1 MREHSVDL
9 NELTNGFNEKF
20 VIHTYRDYTVTAIV
34 SIYNNKISGEF
45 NIYKNGELID
55 TRNELTTLLVTHN
68 IPYHICY

>member
-1 MREHSVDL
+1 MRDNSVDL
-9 NELTNGFNEKF
+9 DELTNGFNEKF
-20 VIHTYRDYTVTAIV
+20 VIHTYRDYTVTAVV

-55 TRNELTTLLVTHN
+55 TKTELNSLFSTHN